1 MEVYKSTQ
9 LDATVWERNA
19 ETIKLKT
26 TEKPS
31 LDYNKH
37 SVAKQKCYAMLQ
49 DYKKN

>member
-9 LDATVWERNA
+9 LAATVWEQNA

-37 SVAKQKCYAMLQ
+37 SFAKLYAMLQ